1 MHENQIGMSFASL
14 KKSFMKNQSFFI
26 AFTLSLGILL
36 LTSCKVAKEKRSEE
50 KGAET
55 KDTGYPKAE
64 LVANFDAYKNSASCS
79 IVSVNIEGNTMIL
92 DVEYSGGC
100 EEHSFKLLG
109 SEMIQKSLPPKRGIM
124 LWHDNKGDSCRSI
137 VNEQL
142 KFDISNLAYAGGE
155 IILNLDGWATPIS
168 YTQAK

>member
-1 MHENQIGMSFASL
+1 
-14 KKSFMKNQSFFI
+14 MKNRLFFTALRLSFSV
-26 AFTLSLGILL
+26 LILM
-36 LTSCKVAKEKRSEE
+36 SCKVAREKR
-50 KGAET
+50 AET
-55 KDTGYPKAE
+55 KGTGYPKAE
-64 LVANFDAYKNSASCS
+64 LVANFDAFRNSASCS
-79 IVSVNIEGNTMIL
+79 ILKVSIEGNTMIL

-100 EEHSFKLLG
+100 EEHVFKLYG
-109 SEMIQKSLPPKRGIM
+109 SEMIQKSLPPQRGIM

-142 KFDISNLAYAGGE
+142 KFDISAFAYEGGE

>member
-1 MHENQIGMSFASL
+1 MKIGMSFVSPI
-14 KKSFMKNQSFFI
+14 KNSFMKNRLFFI
-26 AFTLSLGILL
+26 ALTLSIGSLVMM
-36 LTSCKVAKEKRSEE
+36 SCKVAREKRSET
-50 KGAET
+50 KGSET
-55 KDTGYPKAE
+55 KDSVDPRAE
-64 LVANFDAYKNSASCS
+64 LVANFDAYRNSASCT
-79 IVSVNIEGNTMIL
+79 ILKVIIDGNTMIL

-100 EEHSFKLLG
+100 EEHTFKLLG

-142 KFDISNLAYAGGE
+142 KFDISVLAYAGGE

>member
-1 MHENQIGMSFASL
+1 
-14 KKSFMKNQSFFI
+14 MKNRLFFI
-26 AFTLSLGILL
+26 ALTLSIGSLVMM
-36 LTSCKVAKEKRSEE
+36 SCKVAREKRSET
-50 KGAET
+50 KGSET
-55 KDTGYPKAE
+55 KDSGDPRAE
-64 LVANFDAYKNSASCS
+64 LVANFDAYRNSASCT
-79 IVSVNIEGNTMIL
+79 ILKVIIDGNTMIL

-100 EEHSFKLLG
+100 EEHEFKLLG
-109 SEMIQKSLPPKRGIM
+109 SEMIQKSLPPKRGVM

-142 KFDISNLAYAGGE
+142 KFDISALAYTGGE